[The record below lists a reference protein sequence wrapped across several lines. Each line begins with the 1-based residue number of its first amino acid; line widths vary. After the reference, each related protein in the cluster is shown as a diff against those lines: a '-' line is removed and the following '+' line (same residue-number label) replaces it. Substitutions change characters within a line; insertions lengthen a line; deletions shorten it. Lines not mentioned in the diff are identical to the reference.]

1 MPEIIREVKVL
12 RVKYSILQKT
22 ESEYWTDKKLLR
34 QLENEYETEYKES
47 MNLKR
52 LLDNENAALRKKYN
66 ADDLILD

>member
-52 LLDNENAALRKKYN
+52 LLENENAALRKKYN